1 MARNTKVIQ
10 ITSQGRDRGKTFVL
24 KEMPA
29 DQAERWAF
37 RMLLALASGGSKIP
51 DGALESG
58 MAGLAVTMPAFI
70 AVGLR
75 SLAGLKYEDVRPLL
89 DEMMECVQYQPPNGL
104 PAQDLLDGE
113 YGQIEEVSTRL
124 QLRYEVLQLHVGF
137 SLAGNESTTG
147 TTPAA

>member
-10 ITSQGRDRGKTFVL
+10 ITAQGRDRGKTFVL

-29 DQAERWAF
+29 DQGERWAF
-37 RMLLALASGGSKIP
+37 RMLLALAGAGAKLP

-70 AVGLR
+70 AVGVR
-75 SLAGLKYEDVRPLL
+75 SLAGLKYDDVGPLL
-89 DEMMECVQYQPPNGL
+89 DEMMECVAYQPPGNL
-104 PAQDLLDGE
+104 PAQGLLTGE
-113 YGQIEEVSTRL
+113 YSQIEEIGTRL

-137 SLAGNESTTG
+137 SLAGSESTTG